1 MKKQYSLFSDAERER
16 DKNRF
21 AIGHGLV
28 LEFGERYPQSVLL
41 FVQDI
46 MIRKV
51 DLSDRI
57 GKKVFILE
65 AVELGAQKSR
75 LAKALNISRQT
86 IDNYQGI
93 MKQFGLEGL
102 VQGYSLADSKS
113 KQRQRRIHSRNNK
126 RIAGNRSKQLAEI
139 RQKRKDERENQC
151 RQLPFNFGYDADAL
165 AVDVEEQPFC
175 EEHEW
180 EATRYAGVF
189 VYLVALVTKWQWL
202 QLVMGH
208 FSCSYK
214 VFMIFLLM
222 TAQEINS
229 VEQVKNVRSR
239 EAGKLLG
246 IRRLPSKPKIW
257 QCFYSASDKGLSFP
271 LLSDYFRYQI
281 KVGLVGLYLWFT
293 DGHLLPYTGKE
304 PFHYSY
310 NTQRGMAVPGRT
322 NMVTCDSR
330 GRIIDFEI
338 QEGKGNMKAYILS
351 LWEKWRSDLPACPI
365 MVFDREGYDAGF
377 FSTLVSGGIP
387 FVTWQKNVDAKE
399 MAVIDDKKFKEEFE
413 FNGKSY
419 AVFEDEKI
427 ITHSPGHD
435 SDTGKHCFKLR
446 RLFIWNKSSKRRTC
460 GVAWT
465 GNIKIST
472 VECCRAILSRWGASE
487 NTFKHTLERHPLH
500 YHPGFKLI
508 ESENQEIKN
517 PLIKE
522 NDRLIRGCNTKIGR
536 LYKKL
541 SNSKDVLNKDG
552 SPRQNSVKERIK
564 KQIQEQQCKLKILKQ
579 EKKEAPGRVN
589 VSSLENYKSIKK
601 VDNEGKYLFDFV
613 TSSVWNAR
621 KLMVNWLQTFYRQEN
636 EVVDL
641 FYAIANCHG
650 WIKSTEKEVIVRLES
665 LEQRGRCMAQEELCR
680 KLTSLGAHTP
690 TRKWLKIEVGDSP
703 LQSVQ

>member
-1 MKKQYSLFSDAERER
+1 MNKQYSLFSDT
-16 DKNRF
+16 KNNKEKNKF
-21 AIGHGLV
+21 VIGHGLI
-28 LEFGERYPQSVLL
+28 LEIGESSPQSALL
-41 FVQDI
+41 FVQGVMIKKVNLSDK
-46 MIRKV
+46 IRKK
-51 DLSDRI
+51 I
-57 GKKVFILE
+57 FIVE
-65 AVELGAQKSR
+65 ALELGAQKSR
-75 LAKALNISRQT
+75 LSKALNISRQS

-93 MKQFGLEGL
+93 MKQFGLEGF
-102 VQGYSLADSKS
+102 VQGYSLANSKS
-113 KQRQRRIHSRNNK
+113 KQRQRKIHSKNNR
-126 RIAGNRSKQLAEI
+126 RIAGNRAKQLAEI
-139 RQKRKDERENQC
+139 RRKVKDQRENQY
-151 RQLPFNFGYDADAL
+151 RRLPFNFGYDTDAL
-165 AVDVEEQPFC
+165 AVEAEEQPFC
-175 EEHEW
+175 QEHQW

-189 VYLVALVTKWQWL
+189 VYLIALIAKWKWL
-202 QLVMGH
+202 QLVMGY
-208 FSCSYK
+208 FGGSYK
-214 VFMIFLLM
+214 IFMIFLLM
-222 TAQEINS
+222 AAQEIS
-229 VEQVKNVRSR
+229 SIEQFKNVRSG

-246 IRRLPSKPKIW
+246 IKRLPSKPKIW
-257 QCFYSASDKGLSFP
+257 QCFYTASNKDLSFS

-281 KVGLVGLYLWFT
+281 KVGLVGLYFWFT

-310 NTQRGMAVPGRT
+310 NTQRGIAVPGRT

-338 QEGKGNMKAYILS
+338 QEGKGDIKGYIIS
-351 LWEKWRSDLPACPI
+351 LWEKWRGDLPACPI

-377 FSTLVSGGIP
+377 FSRLVLDDIP
-387 FVTWQKNVDAKE
+387 FVTWQKNVDARK
-399 MAVIDDKKFKEEFE
+399 MAAIDDKKFKEKIE

-427 ITHSPGHD
+427 ITYVPGQD
-435 SDTGKHCFKLR
+435 FDIGKHCFKLR
-446 RLFIWNKSSKRRTC
+446 HLFIWNKSSKRRTC

-465 GNIKIST
+465 SNIEIST

-517 PLIKE
+517 PSIKEKEKLIKHYK
-522 NDRLIRGCNTKIGR
+522 TKVAK

-541 SNSKDVLNKDG
+541 ANSKVVLNRDG

-564 KQIQEQQCKLKILKQ
+564 KEIQEHECKLNILKQ
-579 EKKEAPGRVN
+579 EKNELPERIN
-589 VSSLENYKSIKK
+589 VSSLENYKSIKR

-621 KLMVNWLQTFYRQEN
+621 KLMVSWLQTFYRQEN

-641 FYAIANCHG
+641 FYAITNCQG
-650 WIKSTEKEVIVRLES
+650 WIKSTEKEVIVRLEPM
-665 LEQRGRCMAQEELCR
+665 EQRSRCMAQEELCR

-690 TRKWLKIEVGDSP
+690 TSKWLKIEVGDSP
-703 LQSVQ
+703 L

>member
-1 MKKQYSLFSDAERER
+1 MNKQFCLFSDTENNKE
-16 DKNRF
+16 KNKF
-21 AIGHGLV
+21 AIGHGLI
-28 LEFGERYPQSVLL
+28 LELRERYPQSALL
-41 FVQDI
+41 FVQGVMVKKVNLSDK
-46 MIRKV
+46 IRKK
-51 DLSDRI
+51 I
-57 GKKVFILE
+57 FIVE
-65 AVELGAQKSR
+65 ALELGAQKSR
-75 LAKALNISRQT
+75 LAKALNISRQS

-93 MKQFGLEGL
+93 MKQFGLEGF
-102 VQGYSLADSKS
+102 VQGYSLANSKS
-113 KQRQRRIHSRNNK
+113 KQRQRKIHSKNNR
-126 RIAGNRSKQLAEI
+126 RIAGNRAKQLAEI
-139 RQKRKDERENQC
+139 RCKVKDQRDYQY
-151 RQLPFNFGYDADAL
+151 RQLPFNFGYDTDAMAL
-165 AVDVEEQPFC
+165 EAEEQPFC
-175 EEHEW
+175 QEHKW

-189 VYLVALVTKWQWL
+189 VYLIALITKWKWL
-202 QLVMGH
+202 QLVMGY
-208 FSCSYK
+208 FGCSYK
-214 VFMIFLLM
+214 IFMIFLLM
-222 TAQEINS
+222 TAQEIS
-229 VEQVKNVRSR
+229 SIEQVKNVRSR

-246 IRRLPSKPKIW
+246 IKRLASKPKIW
-257 QCFYSASDKGLSFP
+257 QCFYSASNKGLSFP

-310 NTQRGMAVPGRT
+310 NTQRGIAVPGRT

-338 QEGKGNMKAYILS
+338 QEGKGDMKAYIIS
-351 LWEKWRSDLPACPI
+351 LWEKWRRDLPACPI

-377 FSTLVSGGIP
+377 FSKLVLDGIP
-387 FVTWQKNVDAKE
+387 FVTWQKNVDAKKI
-399 MAVIDDKKFKEEFE
+399 AAIDNKKFKEEFE

-427 ITHSPGHD
+427 ITYLPGQD
-435 SDTGKHCFKLR
+435 SDIGKHCFKLR
-446 RLFIWNKSSKRRTC
+446 HLFIWNKSSKRRTC

-465 GNIKIST
+465 SNIEIST

-508 ESENQEIKN
+508 ESDNQEIKN
-517 PLIKE
+517 PSIKEKDKLIKSYK
-522 NDRLIRGCNTKIGR
+522 TKVGK

-541 SNSKDVLNKDG
+541 ANSKDVLNKDG
-552 SPRQNSVKERIK
+552 SPRLNSVKERIK
-564 KQIQEQQCKLKILKQ
+564 KEIQEHECKLKILKQ
-579 EKKEAPGRVN
+579 EKNEIPERIN
-589 VSSLENYKSIKK
+589 VSSLENYKSIKR

-641 FYAIANCHG
+641 FYAITNCHG
-650 WIKSTEKEVIVRLES
+650 WIKSTEKEVTVRLEPM
-665 LEQRGRCMAQEELCR
+665 EQRSRCMAQEELCR

-703 LQSVQ
+703 L

>member
-1 MKKQYSLFSDAERER
+1 MKKQYSLFSDAESERE
-16 DKNRF
+16 KNRF

-28 LEFGERYPQSVLL
+28 LEMGERYPQSVLL
-41 FVQDI
+41 FVQGV
-46 MIRKV
+46 MVRKV

-57 GKKVFILE
+57 RKKLFILE
-65 AVELGAQKSR
+65 ALELGAQKSR
-75 LAKALNISRQT
+75 LAKALSISRQT
-86 IDNYQGI
+86 IDNYQGV

-113 KQRQRRIHSRNNK
+113 KVRQRKIHSGNNR

-139 RQKRKDERENQC
+139 RQKTKDQRENQR
-151 RQLPFNFGYDADAL
+151 RQLPFSFGYDTDAL

-229 VEQVKNVRSR
+229 IEQVKNVRSR

-330 GRIIDFEI
+330 VRIIDFEI

-387 FVTWQKNVDAKE
+387 F
-399 MAVIDDKKFKEEFE
+399 
-413 FNGKSY
+413 GK
-419 AVFEDEKI
+419 
-427 ITHSPGHD
+427 
-435 SDTGKHCFKLR
+435 L
-446 RLFIWNKSSKRRTC
+446 
-460 GVAWT
+460 
-465 GNIKIST
+465 
-472 VECCRAILSRWGASE
+472 
-487 NTFKHTLERHPLH
+487 
-500 YHPGFKLI
+500 
-508 ESENQEIKN
+508 
-517 PLIKE
+517 
-522 NDRLIRGCNTKIGR
+522 
-536 LYKKL
+536 
-541 SNSKDVLNKDG
+541 
-552 SPRQNSVKERIK
+552 
-564 KQIQEQQCKLKILKQ
+564 
-579 EKKEAPGRVN
+579 
-589 VSSLENYKSIKK
+589 
-601 VDNEGKYLFDFV
+601 
-613 TSSVWNAR
+613 
-621 KLMVNWLQTFYRQEN
+621 
-636 EVVDL
+636 
-641 FYAIANCHG
+641 
-650 WIKSTEKEVIVRLES
+650 
-665 LEQRGRCMAQEELCR
+665 
-680 KLTSLGAHTP
+680 
-690 TRKWLKIEVGDSP
+690 
-703 LQSVQ
+703 

>member
-1 MKKQYSLFSDAERER
+1 MNKQYSLFSDT
-16 DKNRF
+16 KNNKEKNKF
-21 AIGHGLV
+21 VIGHGLI
-28 LEFGERYPQSVLL
+28 LEIGESSPQSALL
-41 FVQDI
+41 FVQGVMIKKVNLSDK
-46 MIRKV
+46 IRKK
-51 DLSDRI
+51 I
-57 GKKVFILE
+57 FIVE
-65 AVELGAQKSR
+65 ALELGAQKSR

-93 MKQFGLEGL
+93 MKQFGLEGF
-102 VQGYSLADSKS
+102 VQGYSLANSKS
-113 KQRQRRIHSRNNK
+113 KQRQRKIHSKNNR
-126 RIAGNRSKQLAEI
+126 RIAGNRAKQLAEI
-139 RQKRKDERENQC
+139 RRRVKDQRDNQYC
-151 RQLPFNFGYDADAL
+151 RLPFNFGYDTDAL
-165 AVDVEEQPFC
+165 AVETEEQPFC
-175 EEHEW
+175 QEHEW

-189 VYLVALVTKWQWL
+189 VYLIALITKWKWL
-202 QLVMGH
+202 QLVMGYYG
-208 FSCSYK
+208 CSYK
-214 VFMIFLLM
+214 IFMIFLLM
-222 TAQEINS
+222 TAQEIS
-229 VEQVKNVRSR
+229 SIEQVKNVRSR

-246 IRRLPSKPKIW
+246 INSLPSKPKIW
-257 QCFYSASDKGLSFP
+257 QCFYSASNKALSSSV
-271 LLSDYFRYQI
+271 LSDYFRYQI

-310 NTQRGMAVPGRT
+310 NTQRGIAVPGRT

-338 QEGKGNMKAYILS
+338 QEGKGDIKGYIIS
-351 LWEKWRSDLPACPI
+351 LWEKWRGDLPACPI

-377 FSTLVSGGIP
+377 FSRLVLDDIP
-387 FVTWQKNVDAKE
+387 FVTWQKNVDARK
-399 MAVIDDKKFKEEFE
+399 MAAIDDKKFKEKIE

-427 ITHSPGHD
+427 ITYVPGQD
-435 SDTGKHCFKLR
+435 FDIGKHCFKLR
-446 RLFIWNKSSKRRTC
+446 HLFIWNKSSKRRTC

-465 GNIKIST
+465 SNIEIST

-517 PLIKE
+517 PSIKEKEKLIKHYK
-522 NDRLIRGCNTKIGR
+522 TKVAK

-541 SNSKDVLNKDG
+541 ANSKVVLNRDG

-564 KQIQEQQCKLKILKQ
+564 KEIQEHECKLNILKQ
-579 EKKEAPGRVN
+579 EKNELPERIN
-589 VSSLENYKSIKK
+589 VSSLENYKSIKR

-621 KLMVNWLQTFYRQEN
+621 KLMVSWLQTFYRQEN

-641 FYAIANCHG
+641 FYAITNCQG
-650 WIKSTEKEVIVRLES
+650 WIKSTEKEVIVRLEPM
-665 LEQRGRCMAQEELCR
+665 EQRSRCMAQEELCR

-690 TRKWLKIEVGDSP
+690 TSKWLKIEVGDSP
-703 LQSVQ
+703 L

>member
-1 MKKQYSLFSDAERER
+1 MNKQYSLFSDTENTKE
-16 DKNRF
+16 KNKF
-21 AIGHGLV
+21 AVGHGLI
-28 LEFGERYPQSVLL
+28 LELREGYPKSALL
-41 FVQDI
+41 FVRGVMIKKINLSDK
-46 MIRKV
+46 IRKK
-51 DLSDRI
+51 I
-57 GKKVFILE
+57 FIIE
-65 AVELGAQKSR
+65 ALELGAQKSR

-93 MKQFGLEGL
+93 MKQFGLEGF

-113 KQRQRRIHSRNNK
+113 KQRQRKIHNKNNR
-126 RIAGNRSKQLAEI
+126 RIAGNRAKQLSEI
-139 RQKRKDERENQC
+139 RRKVKDQLENQY
-151 RQLPFNFGYDADAL
+151 RQLPFNFGYDTDEP
-165 AVDVEEQPFC
+165 AVEAEEQPFC
-175 EEHEW
+175 EQHQW

-189 VYLVALVTKWQWL
+189 VYLIALITKWRWL
-202 QLVMGH
+202 QLVMGY
-208 FSCSYK
+208 FGCSYK
-214 VFMIFLLM
+214 IFMIFLLM
-222 TAQEINS
+222 TAQEIS
-229 VEQVKNVRSR
+229 SIEQVKNVRSR

-246 IRRLPSKPKIW
+246 IKRLPSKPKIW
-257 QCFYSASDKGLSFP
+257 ECFYSASNKGLSCF

-310 NTQRGMAVPGRT
+310 NTQRGIAVPGRT
-322 NMVTCDSR
+322 NMVTCDSS

-338 QEGKGNMKAYILS
+338 QEGKGDMKAYIIS
-351 LWEKWRSDLPACPI
+351 LWEKWRRDLPACPI

-377 FSTLVSGGIP
+377 FSRLVLSGIG
-387 FVTWQKNVDAKE
+387 FVTWQKNVNAKE
-399 MAVIDDKKFKEEFE
+399 MAAIDDKKYKEQFE

-427 ITHSPGHD
+427 ITYLPGQD
-435 SDTGKHCFKLR
+435 SDIGKHCFKLR
-446 RLFIWNKSSKRRTC
+446 HLFIWNKSSKRRTG

-465 GNIKIST
+465 GNIEIST

-517 PLIKE
+517 PSIKKKDKLIK
-522 NDRLIRGCNTKIGR
+522 NYKTKVGK

-541 SNSKDVLNKDG
+541 ADSKDILNKDG

-564 KQIQEQQCKLKILKQ
+564 KEIQEHEFELKILKQ
-579 EKKEAPGRVN
+579 EKNEIPERIN

-621 KLMVNWLQTFYRQEN
+621 KLMVSWLQPFYRQEN

-641 FYAIANCHG
+641 FYAITNCQG
-650 WIKSTEKEVIVRLES
+650 WIKSTEKEVIVRLEP
-665 LEQRGRCMAQEELCR
+665 LEQRSRCMAQEELCR

-703 LQSVQ
+703 L

>member
-1 MKKQYSLFSDAERER
+1 MNKQYSLFSDTENTKE
-16 DKNRF
+16 KNKF
-21 AIGHGLV
+21 AIGHGLI
-28 LEFGERYPQSVLL
+28 LGLREGCPKSALL
-41 FVQDI
+41 FVQGVMIKKVNLSDK
-46 MIRKV
+46 IRKK
-51 DLSDRI
+51 I
-57 GKKVFILE
+57 FIIE
-65 AVELGAQKSR
+65 ALELGAQKSR

-93 MKQFGLEGL
+93 MKQFGLEGF

-113 KQRQRRIHSRNNK
+113 KQRQRKIHHKNNR
-126 RIAGNRSKQLAEI
+126 RIAGNRAKQLSEI
-139 RQKRKDERENQC
+139 RRKVKDQLENQY
-151 RQLPFNFGYDADAL
+151 RRLPFNFGYDTDEL
-165 AVDVEEQPFC
+165 AVEAEEQPFC
-175 EEHEW
+175 EQHQW

-189 VYLVALVTKWQWL
+189 VYLIALITKWRWL
-202 QLVMGH
+202 QLVMGY
-208 FSCSYK
+208 FGCSYK
-214 VFMIFLLM
+214 IFMIFLLM
-222 TAQEINS
+222 TAQEIS
-229 VEQVKNVRSR
+229 SIEQIKNVRSR

-246 IRRLPSKPKIW
+246 IKRLPSKPKIW
-257 QCFYSASDKGLSFP
+257 ECFYSASNQGLSCSV
-271 LLSDYFRYQI
+271 LSDYFRFQI

-310 NTQRGMAVPGRT
+310 NTQRGIAVPGRT
-322 NMVTCDSR
+322 NMVTCDSS

-338 QEGKGNMKAYILS
+338 QEGKGDMKAYIIS
-351 LWEKWRSDLPACPI
+351 LWEKWRRDLPACPI

-377 FSTLVSGGIP
+377 FSRLVLSGIG
-387 FVTWQKNVDAKE
+387 FVTWQKNVNAKE
-399 MAVIDDKKFKEEFE
+399 MAAIDDKKYKEQFE

-427 ITHSPGHD
+427 ITYLPGQD
-435 SDTGKHCFKLR
+435 SDIGKHCFKLR
-446 RLFIWNKSSKRRTC
+446 HLFIWNKSSKRRTG

-465 GNIKIST
+465 GNIEIST

-517 PLIKE
+517 PSIKKKDKLIK
-522 NDRLIRGCNTKIGR
+522 NYKTKVGK

-541 SNSKDVLNKDG
+541 ADSKDVLNKDG

-564 KQIQEQQCKLKILKQ
+564 KEIQEHEFKLKILKQ
-579 EKKEAPGRVN
+579 EKNEIPERIN

-621 KLMVNWLQTFYRQEN
+621 KLMVSWLQPFYRQEN

-641 FYAIANCHG
+641 FYAITNCHG
-650 WIKSTEKEVIVRLES
+650 WIKSTKKEVIVRIEPM
-665 LEQRGRCMAQEELCR
+665 EQRSRCMAQEELCR

-703 LQSVQ
+703 L

>member
-1 MKKQYSLFSDAERER
+1 MNKQYSLFSDTENTKE
-16 DKNRF
+16 KNKF
-21 AIGHGLV
+21 AIGHGLI
-28 LEFGERYPQSVLL
+28 LELRERYPQSALL
-41 FVQDI
+41 FVQGVMIKKVNLSDK
-46 MIRKV
+46 IRKK
-51 DLSDRI
+51 I
-57 GKKVFILE
+57 FIIE
-65 AVELGAQKSR
+65 ALELGAQKSR

-93 MKQFGLEGL
+93 MKQFGLEGF

-113 KQRQRRIHSRNNK
+113 KQRQRKIHSKNNR
-126 RIAGNRSKQLAEI
+126 RIAGNRAKQLAEI
-139 RQKRKDERENQC
+139 RRKVKDQLENQY
-151 RQLPFNFGYDADAL
+151 RQLPFNFGYDTDQL
-165 AVDVEEQPFC
+165 AVEAEEQPFC
-175 EEHEW
+175 EEHQW

-189 VYLVALVTKWQWL
+189 VYLIALITKWRWL
-202 QLVMGH
+202 QLVMGY
-208 FSCSYK
+208 FGCSYK
-214 VFMIFLLM
+214 IFMIFLLM
-222 TAQEINS
+222 TAQEIS
-229 VEQVKNVRSR
+229 SIEQVKNVRSR

-246 IRRLPSKPKIW
+246 IKRLPSKPKIW
-257 QCFYSASDKGLSFP
+257 ECFYSASNKGLSCS

-310 NTQRGMAVPGRT
+310 NTQRGIAVPGRT

-338 QEGKGNMKAYILS
+338 QEGKGDMKAYIIS
-351 LWEKWRSDLPACPI
+351 LWEKWRRDLPACPI

-377 FSTLVSGGIP
+377 FSRLVLGGIA
-387 FVTWQKNVDAKE
+387 FVTWQKNVNAKE
-399 MAVIDDKKFKEEFE
+399 MAAIDDKKFNEQFE

-427 ITHSPGHD
+427 ITYLPGQN
-435 SDTGKHCFKLR
+435 SDIGKHCFKLR
-446 RLFIWNKSSKRRTC
+446 RLFIWNKSSRRRTC

-465 GNIKIST
+465 SNIEIST

-517 PLIKE
+517 PSIKEKDKLIK
-522 NDRLIRGCNTKIGR
+522 NYKTKVGK

-541 SNSKDVLNKDG
+541 ADSKDVLNKDG

-564 KQIQEQQCKLKILKQ
+564 KEIQEHEFKLKILKQ
-579 EKKEAPGRVN
+579 EKNEIPERIN
-589 VSSLENYKSIKK
+589 VSSLENYKSIKR

-621 KLMVNWLQTFYRQEN
+621 KLMVSWLQTFYRQEN

-641 FYAIANCHG
+641 FYAITNCHG
-650 WIKSTEKEVIVRLES
+650 WIKSTEKEVIVRLEPM
-665 LEQRGRCMAQEELCR
+665 EQRSRCMAQEELCR

-703 LQSVQ
+703 L